1 MGEMT
6 KPLIMV
12 VEDNLAMLD
21 GLRDLLEIAEYR
33 VSTASGGDEALE
45 MLKEVKPDLII
56 SDIMMPGMDGYR
68 FHSLV
73 RERPDLLTVPFIFLT
88 ARGEKADIRRGKEV
102 GVDDYITKPFDEED
116 LLIAVRSKLA
126 RWRDL
131 RQVQEEQLAD
141 LKQKLLVTMSHEFR
155 TPLSY
160 IINYSE
166 ILDQEEGQINSEEF
180 SQFMRGIQR
189 GASRLYTLVEDFI
202 KLVEIETGEAERTYF
217 RRRQSIADTSAWL
230 RVVARTHLLNA
241 ESHGLELVL
250 DVPDELPELIVD
262 EGYLADAIGRLMQNA
277 IKFSQPNSKWV
288 RFHARASDDKF
299 LISVQDQGIGIK
311 ESELA
316 NLFNVF
322 HQIDRAKQEQQ
333 GTGSGLAICMGI
345 VAMHGGIVHVESEY
359 GVGSMFTIELP
370 LQPPERL

>member
-1 MGEMT
+1 MGAMI

-33 VSTASGGDEALE
+33 VSTASGGEEALE
-45 MLKEVKPDLII
+45 LLNTVKPDLII
-56 SDIMMPGMDGYR
+56 SDIMMPGMDGYL

-88 ARGEKADIRRGKEV
+88 ARGEKADIRRGKEL
-102 GVDDYITKPFDEED
+102 GVDEYITKPFDEED
-116 LLIAVRSKLA
+116 LLIAIRSKLA
-126 RWRDL
+126 RWRGL
-131 RQVQEEQLAD
+131 RQVQEDQLAD

-166 ILDQEEGQINSEEF
+166 MLDQEKGQINSDDF
-180 SQFMRGIQR
+180 SQFLRGIQT
-189 GASRLYTLVEDFI
+189 GASRLHTLVEDFI
-202 KLVEIETGEAERTYF
+202 KLVEIDTGEAERTYL
-217 RRRQSIADTSAWL
+217 RRRQPIADTSAWL
-230 RVVARTHLLNA
+230 RVVGRTHILSA
-241 ESHGLELVL
+241 ESRGLEIVL
-250 DVPDELPELIVD
+250 DVPDGLPELVAD

-288 RFHARASDDKF
+288 RLSARATGET
-299 LISVQDQGIGIK
+299 LRISIQDQGTGIK

-316 NLFNVF
+316 SLFNVF

-333 GTGSGLAICMGI
+333 GTGSGLAICQGI
-345 VAMHGGIVHVESEY
+345 VAMHDGVVHVESEY
-359 GVGSMFTIELP
+359 GVGSTFTIELP
-370 LQPPERL
+370 SQPPESR